1 MSTPYSDVINA
12 STLKF
17 QDYRLN
23 KLKVEDPDNWVARM
37 EGFMLGAISLFR
49 GCRTSLSDRD
59 EALKQFNQTLND
71 DEIDILSD
79 CIVIKWKQR
88 NLSNTIM
95 LNSLIQDKNSAKR
108 VNEPAMISA
117 NRLLIAQD
125 LEDLSNKISDY
136 GFSDY
141 LSGATS

>member
-1 MSTPYSDVINA
+1 MSTPYSDIINS

-17 QDYRLN
+17 QDY
-23 KLKVEDPDNWVARM
+23 KLDKLRVEDPDNWEARM
-37 EGFMLGAISLFR
+37 EGFLMSGLPLFR
-49 GCRTSLSDRD
+49 GCKISLSDRD
-59 EALKQFNQTLND
+59 DTLKQFNQTLND

-88 NLSNTIM
+88 NLSNVIV

-125 LEDLSNKISDY
+125 LEELSRKISDY
-136 GFSDY
+136 GFTDY
-141 LSGATS
+141 ISGVNG